1 MLFNQNRK
9 GNIVKIYELKD
20 GCQLKLIQK
29 IYKLEIFGQ
38 VVEDISYD
46 TKIIT
51 DGFIDSNND
60 ISEIYDYYSK
70 NDIVRTTNLY
80 LKNYTYAIVLTI
92 GRESFY
98 NGKVG
103 GVIDCIKNITL
114 YLRNLNDKEAL
125 KTAKEVIKQIRQ
137 ANSEYKD
144 FSMNSLLRE
153 ENNDFI
159 FNVLDEN
166 VYSAKKLINEKTK
179 KYRVSDLYLIS
190 AKGKERINYFLCT
203 YNPLYNCYIEVLT
216 NNIIEPD
223 SDIEENYLPSILNEL
238 NIRISLHKKLNY
250 YELIYLYDKLRKM
263 PIINLEDKCILVD
276 GDNLIYFRR

>member
-1 MLFNQNRK
+1 M
-9 GNIVKIYELKD
+9 KIYELKD

-29 IYKLEIFGQ
+29 IHKLEIFGQ
-38 VVEDISYD
+38 DVEDISYD
-46 TKIIT
+46 IKIIT

-70 NDIVRTTNLY
+70 DDIVRTTNLY

-159 FNVLDEN
+159 FGVLDEN
-166 VYSAKKLINEKTK
+166 IYSVRKQVDKKK
-179 KYRVSDLYLIS
+179 KYRLDDLYVVWN
-190 AKGKERINYFLCT
+190 KNDKDINYFLCT
-203 YNPLYNCYIEVLT
+203 YNHLQNYYIEVLT
-216 NNIIEPD
+216 NTVIRPD
-223 SDIEENYLPSILNEL
+223 NDIEACYFPLLNTHSRY
-238 NIRISLHKKLNY
+238 NHKVNY
-250 YELIYLYDKLRKM
+250 YELIHLYNKLRNASI
-263 PIINLEDKCILVD
+263 PSLENKSDWIDNDKKVMVKK
-276 GDNLIYFRR
+276 

>member
-1 MLFNQNRK
+1 MLFNQTRK
-9 GNIVKIYELKD
+9 GDIVKIYKLKD
-20 GCQLKLIQK
+20 GCQLKQIQK

-144 FSMNSLLRE
+144 FSMNSLLWE

-190 AKGKERINYFLCT
+190 ANGKERINYFLCT

-216 NNIIEPD
+216 NHIIEPD

-238 NIRISLHKKLNY
+238 NIKISLHKKLNY
-250 YELIYLYDKLRKM
+250 YELIYLYNELRKM
-263 PIINLEDKCILVD
+263 SIINLEDKCNLVD
-276 GDNLIYFRR
+276 GDNLINFR

>member
-1 MLFNQNRK
+1 ME
-9 GNIVKIYELKD
+9 IYELKD
-20 GCQLKLIQK
+20 GCQLKQIQK

-38 VVEDISYD
+38 VVEDISCD

-80 LKNYTYAIVLTI
+80 LKNYTYAIVLYI
-92 GRESFY
+92 GHEAFC
-98 NGKVG
+98 NGKAG
-103 GVIDCIKNITL
+103 GVIDCIKNISI

-125 KTAKEVIKQIRQ
+125 KTAKKVIKQIRQ

-153 ENNDFI
+153 ENSEFLFD
-159 FNVLDEN
+159 VLDEN
-166 VYSAKKLINEKTK
+166 VYSVKKQINEKTI
-179 KYRVSDLYLIS
+179 KYKVSDLYLIS

-216 NNIIEPD
+216 NNIIVPD

-238 NIRISLHKKLNY
+238 NIKISLHKKLNY
-250 YELIYLYDKLRKM
+250 YELIYLYDKIRKM
-263 PIINLEDKCILVD
+263 PIINLEDKCNLVD
-276 GDNLIYFRR
+276 SGKKEMVKK